1 MSSVPLDQI
10 PAPHDAA
17 TLTLVDQLV
26 QWGRHRIDER
36 VFRPGMRMP
45 SIRKLALDKGVSRF
59 TVVEAYER
67 LVAQGYLDSR
77 RGSGFYVRER
87 VAAAAPGAGRGGNPT
102 DGGADGRVGGGGT
115 GAGGAGAAAGS
126 PPAEAGPVPGA
137 IDVVWLLRN
146 MLHSS
151 TRPEKGP
158 GLGYLPARW
167 LDGELIT
174 GALRSLGRQSGTQQ
188 LSFGTPQGFLPL
200 RQQLQT
206 RLAEL
211 EIGAAPE
218 QIVTVSGVT
227 QAIDLLA
234 RLYVAPGDMVLVGD
248 PAWFQMF
255 GRFASQGARLVGVP
269 YTPEGPDLD
278 ALESLVAAWRPKM
291 LVINSVLQNPT
302 GTSLSAAQAFRV
314 LRLAEQYDFIVVE
327 DDIYGDLCP
336 AGYPATRLA
345 SLDQLRRVIYLGSFS
360 KTLAPNLR
368 VGFIAAA
375 PGLAKAVADQKM
387 LVGMTSPELN
397 ERVLYRVLTEG
408 QYRRHV
414 ERLRGRLDGVRE
426 KAARMLERVGM
437 RLFCTPG
444 AGMFLWADTGV
455 DADGLT
461 AAGHE
466 AGFLLAPGSL
476 FSPYQSPTTFLRFN
490 VANCGDPALPAFLA
504 RYLDGVGRRAANG
517 AGPAAGE
524 AGARAPA

>member
-1 MSSVPLDQI
+1 MSSAALDQI

-17 TLTLVDQLV
+17 ALTLVDQLV
-26 QWGRHRIDER
+26 QWGRRRIDER

-87 VAAAAPGAGRGGNPT
+87 PAGFAPVERRGTEAGARPGVA
-102 DGGADGRVGGGGT
+102 GGT
-115 GAGGAGAAAGS
+115 PAANAAD
-126 PPAEAGPVPGA
+126 PAPVPPT

-146 MLHSS
+146 MLHTS

-167 LDGELIT
+167 LDGELLS
-174 GALRSLGRQSGTQQ
+174 GALRSLSRAGGTQ
-188 LSFGTPQGFLPL
+188 LIGFGSPQGFLPL

-211 EIGAAPE
+211 EIGASPE
-218 QIVTVSGVT
+218 QIVMVSGIT

-234 RLYVAPGDMVLVGD
+234 RLYVQPGDTVIVGD

-269 YTPEGPDLD
+269 YTPDGPDLD
-278 ALESLVAAWRPKM
+278 ALETLVRTWQPKM

-302 GTSLSAAQAFRV
+302 GTSLSAAQAFRI
-314 LRLAEQYDFIVVE
+314 LRLAEQYGFIVVE
-327 DDIYGDLCP
+327 DDVYGDLCP

-345 SLDQLRRVIYLGSFS
+345 SLDQLRRVIYLGSFT

-375 PGLAKAVADQKM
+375 RDVVQAVSDQKM

-397 ERVLYRVLTEG
+397 ERVVYRVLTEG
-408 QYRRHV
+408 HYRRHV
-414 ERLRGRLDGVRE
+414 ERLRGRLDGVRD
-426 KAARMLERVGM
+426 KTARMLERAGLK
-437 RLFCTPG
+437 LFQTPG
-444 AGMFLWADTGV
+444 AGMFLWADAGV
-455 DADGLT
+455 DADALT

-476 FSPYQSPTTFLRFN
+476 FSPHQSPTTWLRFN
-490 VANCGDPALPAFLA
+490 VANCGDPALATFLA
-504 RYLDGVGRRAANG
+504 QYLDGVARRVPVGAA
-517 AGPAAGE
+517 ATAA
-524 AGARAPA
+524 AIAPADS

>member
-26 QWGRHRIDER
+26 QWGRRRIEER

-67 LVAQGYLDSR
+67 LVAQGYLESR

-87 VAAAAPGAGRGGNPT
+87 FVGAGHLTPVER
-102 DGGADGRVGGGGT
+102 R
-115 GAGGAGAAAGS
+115 GAAANAANAAGEAPLVS
-126 PPAEAGPVPGA
+126 ADPPTL
-137 IDVVWLLRN
+137 DVVWLLRN
-146 MLHSS
+146 MLQTS
-151 TRPEKGP
+151 TQPEKGP

-167 LDGELIT
+167 LDGDLIA
-174 GALRSLGRQSGTQQ
+174 GALRSLGRQSGTQM

-206 RLAEL
+206 RLAEF
-211 EIGAAPE
+211 EIGATPE
-218 QIVTVSGVT
+218 QIVMVSGVT

-234 RLYVAPGDMVLVGD
+234 RLYVQPGDTVIVGD

-255 GRFASQGARLVGVP
+255 GRFVSQGARLVGVP

-278 ALESLVAAWRPKM
+278 ALEALVETWRPRM

-302 GTSLSAAQAFRV
+302 GTSLTAAQAFRI
-314 LRLAEQYDFIVVE
+314 LQLAEQYDFIVVE
-327 DDIYGDLCP
+327 DDIYCDLCP
-336 AGYPATRLA
+336 PGYPATRLA

-375 PGLAKAVADQKM
+375 RDVAQAVSDQKM

-408 QYRRHV
+408 HYRRHV
-414 ERLRGRLDGVRE
+414 ERLRARLDGVRD
-426 KAARMLERVGM
+426 KAARMLERAGL
-437 RLFCTPG
+437 RLFTAPG

-455 DADGLT
+455 SADALT

-466 AGFLLAPGSL
+466 AGFLLTPGTL
-476 FSPYQSPTTFLRFN
+476 FSPHQSPTTWMRFN
-490 VANCGDPALPAFLA
+490 IANCGDPALAAFLTN
-504 RYLDGVGRRAANG
+504 YLDGVERRAINAGGG
-517 AGPAAGE
+517 A
-524 AGARAPA
+524 

>member
-1 MSSVPLDQI
+1 MSSAVALDQI

-17 TLTLVDQLV
+17 ALTLVDQLV
-26 QWGRHRIDER
+26 QWGRRRIDER

-77 RGSGFYVRER
+77 RGSGFYVRELPAGFADAR
-87 VAAAAPGAGRGGNPT
+87 RGAE
-102 DGGADGRVGGGGT
+102 
-115 GAGGAGAAAGS
+115 AAAG
-126 PPAEAGPVPGA
+126 AGPAGGEPVPA
-137 IDVVWLLRN
+137 QPTIDVVWLLRN
-146 MLHSS
+146 MLHTS
-151 TRPEKGP
+151 TRPERGP

-167 LDGELIT
+167 LDGDLIG
-174 GALRSLGRQSGTQQ
+174 GALRSLGRASGSQMIG
-188 LSFGTPQGFLPL
+188 FGTPQGFLPL

-211 EIGAAPE
+211 EIGATPE
-218 QIVTVSGVT
+218 QIAMVSGIT

-234 RLYVAPGDMVLVGD
+234 RLYVQPGDTVIVGD

-255 GRFASQGARLVGVP
+255 GRFASQGARLVGMP
-269 YTPEGPDLD
+269 YTPDGPDLD
-278 ALESLVAAWRPKM
+278 ALESLVETWRPKL

-302 GTSLSAAQAFRV
+302 GTSLTAAQAFRI
-314 LRLAEQYDFIVVE
+314 LRLAEHYGFLVVE

-368 VGFIAAA
+368 VGFVAAA
-375 PGLAKAVADQKM
+375 RDVVQAVADQKM

-397 ERVLYRVLTEG
+397 ERVVYRVLTEG
-408 QYRRHV
+408 HYRRHV
-414 ERLRGRLDGVRE
+414 ERLRGRLDGVRD
-426 KAARMLERVGM
+426 KAARMLERAGLK
-437 RLFCTPG
+437 LFHTPG
-444 AGMFLWADTGV
+444 AGMFLWADAGV
-455 DADGLT
+455 DADALT

-466 AGFLLAPGSL
+466 AGFLLAPGGL
-476 FSPYQSPTTFLRFN
+476 FSPHQSPTTWLRFN
-490 VANCGDPALPAFLA
+490 IANCADPALATFLA
-504 RYLDGVGRRAANG
+504 RYLDGVAR
-517 AGPAAGE
+517 
-524 AGARAPA
+524 RAPAAPTPAATPS

>member
-26 QWGRHRIDER
+26 QWGRRRIEER

-87 VAAAAPGAGRGGNPT
+87 LGNLASVTPLE
-102 DGGADGRVGGGGT
+102 RR
-115 GAGGAGAAAGS
+115 AGAETPTSAE
-126 PPAEAGPVPGA
+126 PPAPPTL
-137 IDVVWLLRN
+137 DVVWLLRN
-146 MLHSS
+146 MLHQS
-151 TRPEKGP
+151 THPEKGP

-167 LDGELIT
+167 LDGELLA
-174 GALRSLGRQSGTQQ
+174 GAMRSLGRQSGTQ
-188 LSFGTPQGFLPL
+188 LLGFGSPQGFLPL

-206 RLAEL
+206 RMAEL
-211 EIGAAPE
+211 EIGATPE
-218 QIVTVSGVT
+218 QIVLVSGIT

-234 RLYVAPGDMVLVGD
+234 RIYVQPGDTVVVGD

-255 GRFASQGARLVGVP
+255 GRFASQGARLVGMP

-278 ALESLVAAWRPKM
+278 ALEALIETWRPKM

-302 GTSLSAAQAFRV
+302 GTSLTAAQAFRI

-327 DDIYGDLCP
+327 DDVYGDLCP

-368 VGFIAAA
+368 VGFVAAS
-375 PGLAKAVADQKM
+375 PEVTQAVADQKM
-387 LVGMTSPELN
+387 LVGMTSPEIN

-408 QYRRHV
+408 HYRRHV
-414 ERLRGRLDGVRE
+414 ERLRARLDTVRD
-426 KAARMLERVGM
+426 KAARMLERTGCK
-437 RLFCTPG
+437 LFTAPG
-444 AGMFLWADTGV
+444 AGMFLWTDTGV
-455 DADGLT
+455 DADALT

-466 AGFLLAPGSL
+466 AGFLLTPGSL
-476 FSPYQSPTTFLRFN
+476 FSPHQSPTTWMRFN
-490 VANCGDPALPAFLA
+490 IANCADPGLPAFLSG
-504 RYLDGVGRRAANG
+504 YLDGVARRG
-517 AGPAAGE
+517 A
-524 AGARAPA
+524 